1 MSRHRRSQP
10 DRYDENR
17 AAALPGAAPSL
28 PRHRAGHSG
37 HSGQL
42 VGFGFPPAEWDLL
55 THLPA
60 QVVIAA
66 ISAEVDTARHTVVE
80 GLAGIEAIAGGRA
93 FDSELV
99 RAVVAAIFAEP
110 DEVDG
115 PPAAGPVRQEFADRS
130 RGIVDVL
137 TTCRSATAL
146 LAARAD
152 PADSAA
158 YRQWLQSIAARVCA
172 AAHPVAGGEWFD
184 NAGRR
189 FVDDLGTALSLA

>member
-28 PRHRAGHSG
+28 PLHRAGHPG
-37 HSGQL
+37 HL
-42 VGFGFPPAEWDLL
+42 ATFGFSPGECDLL
-55 THLPA
+55 TRLPA

-110 DEVDG
+110 DEAEG
-115 PPAAGPVRQEFADRS
+115 SRATGAAAQEFADRS
-130 RGIVDVL
+130 RTMVDVL
-137 TTCRSATAL
+137 ATCRSATAV

-172 AAHPVAGGEWFD
+172 AAHPGAGDERCD
-184 NAGRR
+184 DRGRR
-189 FVDDLGTALSLA
+189 FVDDLGGALSLR

>member
-10 DRYDENR
+10 DRYDENS

-28 PRHRAGHSG
+28 SWHHSG
-37 HSGQL
+37 LSGHPASA
-42 VGFGFPPAEWDLL
+42 GFAPAEWDLL

-60 QVVIAA
+60 QVVLAA

-115 PPAAGPVRQEFADRS
+115 SRGAGTVAQEFADRS
-130 RGIVDVL
+130 RGILDVL
-137 TTCRSATAL
+137 ATCRSATAV

-172 AAHPVAGGEWFD
+172 AAHQGAGGEWRD
-184 NAGRR
+184 GGGRH
-189 FVDDLGTALSLA
+189 FIDHLGTALSLR